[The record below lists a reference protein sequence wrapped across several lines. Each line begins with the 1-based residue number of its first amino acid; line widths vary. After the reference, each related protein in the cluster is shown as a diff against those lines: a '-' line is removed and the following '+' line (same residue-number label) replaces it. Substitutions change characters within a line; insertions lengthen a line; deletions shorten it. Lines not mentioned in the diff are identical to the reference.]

1 MTPKVRECGIAPAFF
16 SPTKSAITHDK
27 ESPGCGSDQASAK
40 SAIKSL
46 EEVSLGR
53 FRKLIQINDGS
64 LIIGLVKSEKPARC
78 SKLRPGQTRYYH
90 WPFLA
95 TGNERY
101 AIFASSL
108 PLSILVRLAEAFTR
122 GICRSDTCPS
132 RSENANGKAALD
144 NHKYS
149 SSSESRIGRS

>member
-46 EEVSLGR
+46 EEVSL
-53 FRKLIQINDGS
+53 
-64 LIIGLVKSEKPARC
+64 GLVKSEKPARC